1 MTNWWRRKSSSK
13 RNSRRKWS
21 SESEKQGRRSRRRWR
36 SRRKKKQWHPHGL
49 WLADNAVRLER
60 VIHTVLSKYGG
71 RTIVQGGG
79 ARRGRASAAAAA
91 PVSGRKLREFGCVVT
106 LLLRSLIRLLSDP
119 HWDYFLLLAA
129 GRSSRI
135 YGQNRFGPTAPRG
148 PGE

>member
-1 MTNWWRRKSSSK
+1 MEERKAGV
-13 RNSRRKWS
+13 
-21 SESEKQGRRSRRRWR
+21 EKPAEVEEQEEEKTVTSPRAVIGRRRCPFRAG
-36 SRRKKKQWHPHGL
+36 HPHS
-49 WLADNAVRLER
+49 AVKVRR
-60 VIHTVLSKYGG
+60 QDDSP
-71 RTIVQGGG
+71 GGG
-79 ARRGRASAAAAA
+79 ARRGRASAAAAV